1 MDALAALS
9 AAVRIVPA
17 MTPALSPS
25 RAADFMQ
32 CPLLYR
38 FRVID
43 RLPEPPSAAAA
54 RGTLVHAALERI
66 FDLPAAQRTPEATIG
81 LLASEWARLVEEEPA
96 LEALVLP
103 EPQRTPGAEATTP
116 VAGATA
122 EVVAPEDAAV
132 AADPTDTAAH
142 TQAWL
147 DAAAA
152 FVRTWFTLED
162 PTRLEP
168 AEREL
173 YVEAEVD
180 GLVMRGYV
188 DRLDVAADGRLRVVD
203 YKTGRAPSELWEG
216 KALFQMK
223 FYALVL
229 WRTRG
234 VVPTL
239 LQLVY
244 LRDGQVL
251 RYAPDEQDLVA
262 TERKIRALW
271 RAIEVAAETGDWRP
285 NRGRLCS
292 WCHHKP
298 ICPAWGGTPPP
309 LPEDAGQRALDP
321 RATGRT
327 APADDVVD

>member
-1 MDALAALS
+1 
-9 AAVRIVPA
+9 

-25 RAADFMQ
+25 RASDFMQ

-38 FRVID
+38 FRVVD

-54 RGTLVHAALERI
+54 RGTLVHAALERV
-66 FDLPAAQRTPEATIG
+66 FDLPAAERTPEATIA
-81 LLASEWARLVEEEPA
+81 LLPGEWARLVEEEPELA
-96 LEALVLP
+96 SLLS
-103 EPQRTPGAEATTP
+103 G
-116 VAGATA
+116 
-122 EVVAPEDAAV
+122 DA
-132 AADPTDTAAH
+132 PTDGAQSEAA
-142 TQAWL
+142 WFEE
-147 DAAAA
+147 AAG

-188 DRLDVAADGRLRVVD
+188 DRLDVAPDGRLRVVD
-203 YKTGRAPSELWEG
+203 YKTGRSPSELWEG

-234 VVPTL
+234 VIPTL

-244 LRDGQVL
+244 LRDGQIL
-251 RYAPDEQDLVA
+251 RYAPDEHELLA
-262 TERKIRALW
+262 TERKIKALW
-271 RAIEVAAETGDWRP
+271 SAIERAADTGDWRP
-285 NRGRLCS
+285 RRSRLCS
-292 WCHHKP
+292 WCHHQE
-298 ICPAWGGTPPP
+298 ICPAWGGTAPP
-309 LPEDAGQRALDP
+309 LPEDAGVRAVDP
-321 RATGRT
+321 QATGQ
-327 APADDVVD
+327 ADPADDADE

>member
-1 MDALAALS
+1 
-9 AAVRIVPA
+9 
-17 MTPALSPS
+17 
-25 RAADFMQ
+25 MQ

-66 FDLPAAQRTPEATIG
+66 FDLPAPERTPEATIQ
-81 LLASEWARLVEEEPA
+81 LLASEWARLVEDEPELA
-96 LEALVLP
+96 RLVIP
-103 EPQRTPGAEATTP
+103 EVDTVGGDGAGRAD
-116 VAGATA
+116 G
-122 EVVAPEDAAV
+122 EDISAS
-132 AADPTDTAAH
+132 

-188 DRLDVAADGRLRVVD
+188 DRLDVAPDGRLRVVD
-203 YKTGRAPSELWEG
+203 YKTGRSPSELWEG

-229 WRTRG
+229 WLTRG

-251 RYAPDEQDLVA
+251 RYAPDERELLA
-262 TERKIRALW
+262 TERKIKALW
-271 RAIEVAAETGDWRP
+271 RAIEQAAQTGDWRP
-285 NRGRLCS
+285 SPGRLCG
-292 WCHHKP
+292 WCHFKP

-309 LPEDAGQRALDP
+309 LPQDAAERALNP
-321 RATGRT
+321 RATGR
-327 APADDVVD
+327 AQPADDVAD

>member
-1 MDALAALS
+1 MVTVS
-9 AAVRIVPA
+9 VAVRIVPG

-25 RAADFMQ
+25 RASDFMQ

-66 FDLPAAQRTPEATIG
+66 FDLPAAERTPEATIG
-81 LLASEWARLVEEEPA
+81 LLASEWARLIEEEPDLA
-96 LEALVLP
+96 GLVLP
-103 EPQRTPGAEATTP
+103 ADEVGEDEVGGADAT
-116 VAGATA
+116 
-122 EVVAPEDAAV
+122 EDA
-132 AADPTDTAAH
+132 DTSVH
-142 TQAWL
+142 TRAWL

-251 RYAPDEQDLVA
+251 RYAPDEQDLRA

-271 RAIEVAAETGDWRP
+271 RAIELAAETGDWRP
-285 NRGRLCS
+285 RPGRLCS

-309 LPEDAGQRALDP
+309 LPADAGQRALDP
-321 RATGRT
+321 RATGRSQ
-327 APADDVVD
+327 PADDVVD

>member
-1 MDALAALS
+1 
-9 AAVRIVPA
+9 

-25 RAADFMQ
+25 RASDFMQ

-54 RGTLVHAALERI
+54 RGTLVHAALERV
-66 FDLPAAQRTPEATIG
+66 FDLPAAERTPEAAVA
-81 LLASEWARLVEEEPA
+81 LLPTEWARLVELEPELAGLVGASEDLPGPTNGTVTA
-96 LEALVLP
+96 LTA
-103 EPQRTPGAEATTP
+103 TPGQPGE
-116 VAGATA
+116 
-122 EVVAPEDAAV
+122 
-132 AADPTDTAAH
+132 
-142 TQAWL
+142 L
-147 DAAAA
+147 DAAAGDGPTDREQA
-152 FVRTWFTLED
+152 WFDAAAGFVRTWFTLED

-180 GLVMRGYV
+180 GLVLRGYV
-188 DRLDVAADGRLRVVD
+188 DRLDIAPDGRLRVVD
-203 YKTGRAPSELWEG
+203 YKTGRSPSELWEG

-234 VVPTL
+234 VLPTL

-244 LRDGQVL
+244 LRDGQIL
-251 RYAPDEQDLVA
+251 RYAPDEQDLLA
-262 TERKIRALW
+262 TERKVRALW
-271 RAIEVAAETGDWRP
+271 EAIERAAETGDWRAS
-285 NRGRLCS
+285 RSRLCD

-309 LPEDAGQRALDP
+309 LPEDAAVRALDP
-321 RATGRT
+321 RATGQT
-327 APADDVVD
+327 DPAADAAD

>member
-1 MDALAALS
+1 
-9 AAVRIVPA
+9 

-25 RAADFMQ
+25 RASDFMQ

-38 FRVID
+38 FRVVD

-54 RGTLVHAALERI
+54 RGTLVHAALERV
-66 FDLPAAQRTPEATIG
+66 FDLPAAERTPEATIA
-81 LLASEWARLVEEEPA
+81 LLPGEWARLVEEEPELA
-96 LEALVLP
+96 SLLSGDQPTTSDGAQAAEGVVGGDGPDAEEDQAAREAAWF
-103 EPQRTPGAEATTP
+103 AEA
-116 VAGATA
+116 AG
-122 EVVAPEDAAV
+122 
-132 AADPTDTAAH
+132 
-142 TQAWL
+142 
-147 DAAAA
+147 

-188 DRLDVAADGRLRVVD
+188 DRLDVAPDGRLRVVD
-203 YKTGRAPSELWEG
+203 YKTGRSPSELWEG

-234 VVPTL
+234 VIPTL

-244 LRDGQVL
+244 LRDGQIL
-251 RYAPDEQDLVA
+251 RYAPDEHELLA
-262 TERKIRALW
+262 TERKIKALW
-271 RAIEVAAETGDWRP
+271 VAIERAADTGDWRP
-285 NRGRLCS
+285 RRSRLCS
-292 WCHHKP
+292 WCHHTS
-298 ICPAWGGTPPP
+298 ICPAWGGTAPP
-309 LPEDAGQRALDP
+309 LPVDAGVRALDP
-321 RATGRT
+321 RAAGQ
-327 APADDVVD
+327 AEPADDADE